1 MNSEITY
8 AEVRFK
14 NEPKS
19 SGTKSEPPTAPKE
32 KTNPQKSD
40 SSFPKLLA
48 SLLILLLLLTISFL
62 IAFIFFFKNILI
74 FIKKKRL

>member
-19 SGTKSEPPTAPKE
+19 SGTKSEPPTG
-32 KTNPQKSD
+32 KTFSGGQS
-40 SSFPKLLA
+40 
-48 SLLILLLLLTISFL
+48 
-62 IAFIFFFKNILI
+62 
-74 FIKKKRL
+74 